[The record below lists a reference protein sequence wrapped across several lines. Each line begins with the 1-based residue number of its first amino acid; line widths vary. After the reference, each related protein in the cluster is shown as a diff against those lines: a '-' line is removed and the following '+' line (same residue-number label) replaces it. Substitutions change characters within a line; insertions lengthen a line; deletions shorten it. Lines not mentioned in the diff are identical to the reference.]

1 MSKTLYIIGE
11 ESGGGLHTLPVVS
24 RLGAHH
30 HPQCQQSRLVTQRAP
45 HCPVL
50 IGAGSKGEEATSTVK
65 AEAKSKAKSFMLRFK
80 TNTLLRFG
88 FL

>member
-11 ESGGGLHTLPVVS
+11 ESGGGLHTWPVVG
-24 RLGAHH
+24 RAFAHQN
-30 HPQCQQSRLVTQRAP
+30 PQCQQSRLVTHQAP
-45 HCPVL
+45 HSPVL
-50 IGAGSKGEEATSTVK
+50 IGSGTKGEEATSTVK